1 MKEYNGK
8 TSVPLNDEPLFQ
20 KMRDYE
26 LFKKFGVSI
35 TVKNGKASFGDI
47 VGVVNQN
54 GEEIR
59 VHPNYKFKNGSEIV
73 YEMFSTAF
81 SIDMKEL
88 HSDDRAKQ
96 IWKRVKQLS
105 REGLP
110 NQTETMDDV
119 RPRMSQYSKI
129 KGKQIENPFLQAINV
144 ISELCS
150 TGEELEDLSSEH
162 IERIISQLPEI
173 KEFRK
178 FDEYENN
185 LNYNQKLQVF
195 MGMAYLYNLGFEK
208 RNPELKGSIICPLS
222 KIFEYYVLNRLKN
235 VFESYC
241 SIDYQKRIPY
251 VPKGPNGNRIGMVPD
266 FIMRCEANCTTVL
279 DAKHKAFTT
288 RRCYDDLHQITSY
301 ITAIRRNEHHCG
313 HGVLIY
319 PKTNGEE
326 FDDVFGDSDEW
337 FFFVDFD
344 KPDAGM
350 ESLAIEL
357 GVLKKDD

>member
-26 LFKKFGVSI
+26 PFKKFGVSI

-59 VHPNYKFKNGSEIV
+59 VHPNYKFRNGSEIV
-73 YEMFSTAF
+73 YELFSTAF
-81 SIDMKEL
+81 GIDMKEL
-88 HSDDRAKQ
+88 HSDDRSKC
-96 IWKRVKQLS
+96 IWKRVNQLS
-105 REGLP
+105 RECLP
-110 NQTETMDDV
+110 NQTETLDDI
-119 RPRMSQYSKI
+119 RPRMSQSSKI
-129 KGKQIENPFLQAINV
+129 KGKKIDNPFLQAINV

-150 TGEELEDLSSEH
+150 TSVELEELPSER

-173 KEFRK
+173 KEFKK

-185 LNYNQKLQVF
+185 LTYDQKLQVF

-235 VFESYC
+235 VFEPHC
-241 SIDYQKRIPY
+241 SIDYQKKIPY
-251 VPKGPNGNRIGMVPD
+251 VPEGPLGKRIGMMPD
-266 FIMRCEANCTTVL
+266 FIIRCKANRTTVL
-279 DAKHKAFTT
+279 DAKHKTFTT

-301 ITAIRRNEHHCG
+301 ITAIRRNEHHCE
-313 HGVLIY
+313 HGILIY
-319 PKTNGEE
+319 PKTNDGQ
-326 FDDVFGDSDEW
+326 FSDVFGDGDEW
-337 FFFVDFD
+337 FFFIDFD

-350 ESLAIEL
+350 ESLGKEL
-357 GVLKKDD
+357 GILKKDD